1 MAGTLVARGLKG
13 MAMDR
18 VGAMAA
24 LAQARNALAGG
35 EFPRAAQIA
44 EHVGRTIPHLAEAWF
59 ILGMALAETGHMRH
73 ALDQVQRAV
82 DLSPDTAEYGAQ
94 LARLLIQLHRDG
106 QARVVA
112 ARAATLP
119 SDDPLVLDTIG
130 CVMARLGDH
139 GAALPL
145 FERAVRAQ
153 PDTLSFRFNYASS
166 LGFFGKTAEAA
177 TQYEA
182 MIARDPANGA
192 AHHGLAGLRKATRAD
207 NPIARIEAAIPA
219 ARDHAERVRLH
230 YAAAKAH
237 EDLGASAAAFAHLDT
252 ANRAHKARIGYRA
265 QSDAALAGG
274 LRAAFARPDYF
285 VGEGFA
291 DAAPIFVVGL
301 PRTGTTLVERI
312 LDAHPMVRS
321 LGELQA
327 MPLAVKRLSNS
338 PSRLILDAPTI
349 AGAGTVDPRE
359 VALAYL
365 AQAEAQAGAQPGAA
379 PGMVLLDKFPLNF
392 LYIGHIARAFPRARI
407 VCLRRHP
414 LDSVWSNYKHLF
426 ALNSPY
432 YGYSYDLLDT
442 ARYYAL
448 FAEMMAFW
456 RVSFSDQVMELEY
469 EALLDDQEGQT
480 RRLLAHCGLPW
491 DQACLDFHSRTGA
504 VATPSA
510 QQVRR
515 PLNRDSVGRWQDYAG
530 PMAQVADFL
539 RDRGVTGL

>member
-1 MAGTLVARGLKG
+1 
-13 MAMDR
+13 MDG
-18 VGAMAA
+18 VGATNA
-24 LAQARNALAGG
+24 LAQARSALAGG
-35 EFPRAAQIA
+35 DFPRAAQISEQVA
-44 EHVGRTIPHLAEAWF
+44 RAMPAAAEAWF
-59 ILGMALAETGHMRH
+59 ILGMALAETGHVGH
-73 ALDQVQRAV
+73 ALAQVQRAV
-82 DLSPDTAEYGAQ
+82 DLVPDNAEYTAQ
-94 LARLLIQLHRDG
+94 LARLLIQLHRDA

-119 SDDPLVLDTIG
+119 TDDPMVLDTIG

-166 LGFFGKTAEAA
+166 LGFFGRTAQAA
-177 TQYEA
+177 EHYEA
-182 MIARDPANGA
+182 MIARDPVNGT
-192 AHHGLAGLRKATRAD
+192 AHHGLAGLRKATPGD
-207 NPIARIEAAIPA
+207 NHLARIEAAIPA

-230 YAAAKAH
+230 YAAAKEH
-237 EDLGASAAAFAHLDT
+237 EDLGASGAAFAHLDT
-252 ANRAHKARIGYRA
+252 ANRAHSARIGYRA
-265 QSDAALAGG
+265 QTDAVLAEA
-274 LRAAFARPDYF
+274 LRAAFAQPDYF
-285 VGEGFA
+285 AGAGLA

-301 PRTGTTLVERI
+301 PRTGTTLVDRI

-338 PSRLILDAPTI
+338 PSRLILDAQTI
-349 AGAGTVDPRE
+349 AGAGTVDPRD

-365 AQAEAQAGAQPGAA
+365 TQAQAQTGAQADVA
-379 PGMVLLDKFPLNF
+379 PGTVLLDKFPLNY
-392 LYIGHIARAFPRARI
+392 LYIGHIARAFPWARI

-442 ARYYAL
+442 ARYYAQ
-448 FAEMMAFW
+448 FAELMAFW
-456 RVSFSDQVMELEY
+456 RTAFPEQVMELTY
-469 EALLDDQEGQT
+469 ETLIEDQEGQT
-480 RRLLAHCGLPW
+480 RRLLAHCQLPW
-491 DQACLDFHSRTGA
+491 DQACLDFHNRSGA

-515 PLNRDSVGRWQDYAG
+515 PLNRDSIGRWRDYAA
-530 PMAQVADFL
+530 PMVPVVQYLRERGLTAD
-539 RDRGVTGL
+539 